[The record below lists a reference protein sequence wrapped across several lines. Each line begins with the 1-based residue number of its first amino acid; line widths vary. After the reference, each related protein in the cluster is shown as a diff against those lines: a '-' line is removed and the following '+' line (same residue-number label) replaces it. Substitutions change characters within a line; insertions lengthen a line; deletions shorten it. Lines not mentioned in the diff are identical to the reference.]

1 VIAIVIYIWFRFE
14 WQFAIG
20 AILATI
26 HDAITTLG
34 VYSLFGLEFNL
45 TSIAAILTIIGYS
58 VNDTV
63 VIYDRIRENL
73 RRYKSMPLPDVIDRS
88 INDTLTRTVMTSL
101 TTLLAVIALVVAG
114 GPVIRGFAIAMIW
127 GILTGTFSSIYVASP
142 MVLHLH
148 LRREGIAAQPEV
160 ESARG

>member
-1 VIAIVIYIWFRFE
+1 MIAIVIYIWFRFE

-26 HDAITTLG
+26 HDAVTTLG
-34 VYSLFGLEFNL
+34 MYSLFGLEFNL

-73 RRYKSMPLPDVIDRS
+73 RRYKSMPLPELIDRS

-101 TTLLAVIALVVAG
+101 TTLLAVLALVVAG
-114 GPVIRGFAIAMIW
+114 GPVIRGFAVAMVW

-142 MVLHLH
+142 MVMH
-148 LRREGIAAQPEV
+148 LRLPREAE
-160 ESARG
+160 ARSPV